1 MSKLENRDHGPGS
14 VRPPHNPSLRF
25 LNGCWL

>member
-14 VRPPHNPSLRF
+14 VRPTRCPSFGF